1 MITTAMAAFAFGYC
15 VMHLTLTIVKSQMS
29 GNYDEEF

>member
-15 VMHLTLTIVKSQMS
+15 MVDFTLAVYSK
-29 GNYDEEF
+29 FKK